1 MKKELDK
8 LKDTYY
14 PYWKEMKDEILA
26 RDPYPSPEFVS
37 ELQSILNRAYMNAME
52 VGFNEGW
59 KFSLD
64 QLMHLIE
71 RSSFDVGVKE
81 VLRQMVEIQKA
92 KVDESE

>member
-1 MKKELDK
+1 MKKELSEEL
-8 LKDTYY
+8 LKTYY
-14 PYWKEMKDEILA
+14 PYWEEMKDEILA

-64 QLMHLIE
+64 QLMNLVD
-71 RSSFDVGVKE
+71 RSAFSVEVKE
-81 VLRQMVEIQKA
+81 LLRQMIEIQKA
-92 KVDESE
+92 RV